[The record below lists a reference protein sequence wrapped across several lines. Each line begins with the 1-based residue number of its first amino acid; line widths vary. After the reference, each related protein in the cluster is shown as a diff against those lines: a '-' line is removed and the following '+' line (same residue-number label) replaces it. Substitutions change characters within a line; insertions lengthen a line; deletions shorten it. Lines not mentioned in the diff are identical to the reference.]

1 MRPRVHYASPTNTCA
16 APKTFTTPLCTCA
29 REHEVILE
37 LAEIVLR
44 GEHEPA
50 RDHSPNPGSG
60 STACAPRPTAPLS
73 PAADRGLAKNL
84 QFCALGSPWW
94 PSCGLWEPTLSCPR
108 PHQADMGIATLR

>member
-1 MRPRVHYASPTNTCA
+1 MRVHYASPTNTCA

-50 RDHSPNPGSG
+50 RVQAVEARRVLLDRLLRSP
-60 STACAPRPTAPLS
+60 
-73 PAADRGLAKNL
+73 PAADCGRAKLAIV
-84 QFCALGSPWW
+84 FSGIALVAF
-94 PSCGLWEPTLSCPR
+94 SCGLWEPTLLS
-108 PHQADMGIATLR
+108 